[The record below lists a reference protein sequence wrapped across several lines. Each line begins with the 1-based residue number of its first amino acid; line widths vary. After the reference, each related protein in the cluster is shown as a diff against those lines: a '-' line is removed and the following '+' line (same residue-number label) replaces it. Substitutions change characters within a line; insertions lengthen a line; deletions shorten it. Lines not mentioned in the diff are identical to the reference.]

1 MWRKLL
7 TKTDAHKRRPHTVTG
22 MRIEQVGSKY
32 YIYADVEALKPRVIG
47 RYNTLSEAQAALQTV
62 ENITKSNN
70 LT

>member
-7 TKTDAHKRRPHTVTG
+7 TKTDAHKRQPHTVTG

-32 YIYADVEALKPRVIG
+32 YIYADVETLKPKVIG